1 MAVDFES
8 AFDTVSWTFL
18 LEALDYYNFGF
29 CWKHI
34 IKTFYLNDH
43 NFSRILLDGYL
54 GPKINMN
61 RGIRQ
66 GDPASGYLFNLVMEP
81 LANQLIHS
89 AHIKGI
95 QLMPNFEVRVSQYAD
110 DLIVFSSPNEGSIKG
125 VLHEL
130 KEFQK
135 VGGLQVNVEKTK
147 CLLVGRL
154 VTMESFNSLG
164 LTFVD
169 ELKILCIRF
178 NRDNNQIT
186 SYNLAPLLPI
196 LTVEAAQWRRRN
208 LSLMGKITVIKSL
221 LLSKLVHILT
231 ALPNPSDED
240 IKKIN
245 NIFYK
250 FIWNDGADKIKR
262 ARIVQDHHNDG
273 LKMIDLRSFIKGL
286 KISWLKRLYWA
297 NVDSPWA
304 HLVKQNLPPVEEM
317 VAFGSIKLKN
327 IKSNVQNVFWQDVIS
342 SWADFCAIYK
352 PDNFELLTDKLWY
365 SDNTKFKKSIVR
377 EWNNKGLQFIADLFC
392 KLMGALLSRN
402 SLNEIFNLKMTF
414 LCYSSL
420 IRSIPPRLCN
430 SSPKDVAYPVLPY
443 KIALLGSKRDIAQ
456 IAYKHFIFDIKTK
469 HGNGTRIVNTKM
481 E

>member
-1 MAVDFES
+1 MKMKKGKSPGSNGFTADFFKHFWKILGIFLYRAFLESVQNGTTLHTHRESIVTLILKPGKSADSLKGWRPISLLNVDFKILSAAVANRLKLVSDSLISPSQTAYINGRYIGENSRIVYDVIEHLNHTNNTGIIMAVDYES
-8 AFDTVSWTFL
+8 AFDTLSWKFL

-66 GDPASGYLFNLVMEP
+66 GDPSSGYLFNLVMEP

-95 QLMPNFEVRVSQYAD
+95 QLVPNFEARVSQYAD
-110 DLIVFSSPNEGSIKG
+110 DLIVFSSPNESSIKG

-135 VGGLQVNVEKTK
+135 VNGLHVNVEKTK

-154 VTMESFNSLG
+154 VTMESFNNLSLS
-164 LTFVD
+164 FVD
-169 ELKILCIRF
+169 ELKILGIRF

-186 SYNLAPLLPI
+186 SHNLAPLLPI

-208 LSLMGKITVIKSL
+208 LSLMGKITVIKLL

-240 IKKIN
+240 IKKIITYSTN
-245 NIFYK
+245 SFGTMGLIKYK
-250 FIWNDGADKIKR
+250 E
-262 ARIVQDHHNDG
+262 
-273 LKMIDLRSFIKGL
+273 
-286 KISWLKRLYWA
+286 
-297 NVDSPWA
+297 P
-304 HLVKQNLPPVEEM
+304 E
-317 VAFGSIKLKN
+317 
-327 IKSNVQNVFWQDVIS
+327 
-342 SWADFCAIYK
+342 
-352 PDNFELLTDKLWY
+352 
-365 SDNTKFKKSIVR
+365 
-377 EWNNKGLQFIADLFC
+377 
-392 KLMGALLSRN
+392 
-402 SLNEIFNLKMTF
+402 
-414 LCYSSL
+414 
-420 IRSIPPRLCN
+420 
-430 SSPKDVAYPVLPY
+430 
-443 KIALLGSKRDIAQ
+443 
-456 IAYKHFIFDIKTK
+456 
-469 HGNGTRIVNTKM
+469 
-481 E
+481 